1 MSIESFTPLITI
13 ACVSAVVV
21 MSVYFYCYLKHRR
34 KARRAERRRLA
45 LATPPPNTVEID
57 LHDRSR
63 ENDSLLFS
71 LPVDMR
77 SNFHHNSHTV
87 VDVEQTTVRP
97 SRMVHPIDRAHRA
110 AAAAAAAAP
119 ARQAPSPTPE
129 DPLALGVSI
138 HPANSKRTVVP
149 KTAASTV
156 TMPAPAATTVTTT
169 ATRHAPPTT
178 HRSTEDPLST
188 GTPLYAANPRRA
200 ATKAAVLPPIAVNVP
215 LPPAPVAVPDSPRE
229 QVAKLFEYN
238 AKEEYQRRT
247 VQQDVSDQTAI
258 VAATAPT
265 DLSSMGGAAATPS
278 KVRTETDVGDHEDDE
293 DENKV
298 RTQPLEQL
306 PRPIGS
312 FRSPRMPAAL
322 PVPVEP
328 STPYR
333 PPSPSTVYRSPSPS
347 SMYRPAS
354 PSNRQQQPH
363 HPRCSPLI
371 APAAIITTP
380 STPAGITASGPS
392 NNYNNNNNNNNYMN
406 NNNNQNNEQVNRSRK
421 GTKESTITTTPST
434 PPYSPSTPFP
444 LASPTS
450 TISSPT
456 SSPPSS
462 PSTGPSPPPPR
473 SQARPRAAPSTA
485 LISAIKVQVQVSPAT
500 ILAAKD
506 AQRASSSTTGSS
518 STQEDSASVSELSS
532 NASNPRKRVLNAP
545 QNPSGLGARLSTFN
559 YE

>member
-1 MSIESFTPLITI
+1 
-13 ACVSAVVV
+13 
-21 MSVYFYCYLKHRR
+21 MSV

-77 SNFHHNSHTV
+77 SNIHHNSHTV

-138 HPANSKRTVVP
+138 HPANSKRAVVP

-178 HRSTEDPLST
+178 HRSTEDPLQT

-200 ATKAAVLPPIAVNVP
+200 ASKAAVLPPIAVNVP

-247 VQQDVSDQTAI
+247 VQQDVNDQTAI
-258 VAATAPT
+258 AAATAPT

-278 KVRTETDVGDHEDDE
+278 KVRTETDVSDHEDDE

-322 PVPVEP
+322 PVEP

-354 PSNRQQQPH
+354 PSNRQQQQQPH

-371 APAAIITTP
+371 APAAIVTTP
-380 STPAGITASGPS
+380 STPAGITASGPN
-392 NNYNNNNNNNNYMN
+392 NNYHNNNNNYIN
-406 NNNNQNNEQVNRSRK
+406 NNYQNNEQVNRSRK
-421 GTKESTITTTPST
+421 GTKESTIATTPST

-518 STQEDSASVSELSS
+518 STQEDSASGSELSS
-532 NASNPRKRVLNAP
+532 NASNPRKRVPNAP